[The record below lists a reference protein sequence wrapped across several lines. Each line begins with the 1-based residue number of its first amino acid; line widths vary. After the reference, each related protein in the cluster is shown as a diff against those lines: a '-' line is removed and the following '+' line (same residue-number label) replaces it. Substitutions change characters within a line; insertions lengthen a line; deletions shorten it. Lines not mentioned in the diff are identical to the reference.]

1 MMIFLF
7 LTTLIIAPQL
17 WYEPLMGVRTDL
29 IVYPLWLATAYFG
42 TRHESYHFSIQDK
55 FFVAMLFWILASTA
69 VNGAGDRS
77 MDILINYT
85 KWFILYKLVSA
96 SIPTMDH
103 LRRVSLMLIF
113 FGMVMTIEGIQH
125 FHSPGGLG
133 WAGQPLGWVDPSA
146 REAGVPGR
154 TQWIGIFDGPG
165 VFCVIYTVAMPFLMQ
180 YLNPPHGALKR
191 LLAVVSLLLLGVAIF
206 FNGARGG
213 FLTALGIMGLFLAL
227 RYRISLIKIATIGGV
242 VGILFMLAPAHLT
255 SMSDESKSAQHRVDM
270 WVEGVEMAQQN
281 PVFGIG
287 KGNFSAYTGKLIAH
301 NSAIEIMGETGLV
314 GLFFWIG
321 LIYFSVKNLL
331 LYLQQTED
339 PATRSLVSAVLLSII
354 GYLISA
360 MFVTLEYETF
370 YFLLGLSSAVG
381 FHLKMPLQFTAHDFK
396 VIAALTLGFF
406 VLIKAFVMLYFA

>member
-7 LTTLIIAPQL
+7 LASLIIAPQL
-17 WYEPLMGVRTDL
+17 WYAPLLDVRTDL
-29 IVYPLWLATAYFG
+29 IIYPLWLLTAYFG
-42 TRHESYHFSIQDK
+42 TRHEAYGFTVQDK
-55 FFVAMLFWILASTA
+55 FFVAMVVWLAASTA
-69 VNGAGDRS
+69 VNGFGDRS

-85 KWFILYKLVSA
+85 KWFILYKLVAA

-103 LRRVSLMLIF
+103 LWRVSLMLIF

-125 FHSPGGLG
+125 RLSPDGIG
-133 WAGQPLGWVDPSA
+133 WAGQSLGWVDPSA
-146 REAGVPGR
+146 KEAGIPGR
-154 TQWIGIFDGPG
+154 TKWIGIFDGPG

-180 YLNPPHGALKR
+180 YLNPPHGGFKR
-191 LLAVVSLLLLGVAIF
+191 LLAIVSLLLLGVAIF
-206 FNGARGG
+206 FNGSRGG

-227 RYRISLIKIATIGGV
+227 RYRISLVKIAVIGGI
-242 VGILFMLAPAHLT
+242 VGMLFMLAPAHLT

-287 KGNFSAYTGKLIAH
+287 KGNFGAYTGKLIAH

-321 LIYFSVKNLL
+321 LIYFSVKSLL
-331 LYLQQTED
+331 FYLQQTED
-339 PATRSLVSAVLLSII
+339 QATRSLVSAVLLSII

-381 FHLKMPLQFTAHDFK
+381 FHLKVPLQFTARDFK
-396 VIAALTLGFF
+396 AIAALTLGFF
-406 VLIKAFVMLYFA
+406 VLIKVFVMLYFA